1 VYGRWPAGNERPW
14 IGFER
19 VKRLPPWLE
28 PWQIDL
34 VGLFNS
40 INKAFGGAD
49 AALLQSGIPALGR
62 ILSAAPSG
70 GTVQVG
76 GGLVERTCDFQVLV
90 LMDGQVPYRAA
101 ARQRVPE
108 VYLAQLQSGAAG
120 VAIRVD
126 PADPQKIAL
135 DLRSAPPVPRIAQS
149 TGPGTAS
156 YIRENGRDGTAV
168 IVASAPLGYENYLGY
183 PMQTFTLTV
192 VDGAPQ
198 PYQTQAASAVPPAS
212 LPLVFPGS
220 KVHVKI
226 GDQPH
231 EVVVDFDKGSAA

>member
-1 VYGRWPAGNERPW
+1 M
-14 IGFER
+14 
-19 VKRLPPWLE
+19 
-28 PWQIDL
+28 
-34 VGLFNS
+34 GLFNR

-49 AALLQSGIPALGR
+49 SELLQNGTLALGR
-62 ILSAAPSG
+62 IVSATPSG
-70 GTVQVG
+70 GTVQIA
-76 GGLVERTCDFQVLV
+76 GGLVERTCDFQILV
-90 LMDGQVPYRAA
+90 FMDATVPYAAA

-126 PADPQKIAL
+126 PSDPQKIAL
-135 DLRSAPPVPRIAQS
+135 DLATPPPVPRIAQS

-168 IVASAPLGYENYLGY
+168 IVANAPLGYENYLGY

-198 PYQTQAASAVPPAS
+198 PYQAQAASAVPAEV

-226 GDQPH
+226 GDQPN
-231 EVVVDFDKGSAA
+231 EVVIDFTQGSAA